1 MLIPGIRIAVI
12 LATIGLITFASLS
25 GLFYEAIQLLAPGQF
40 KTIRLLMT
48 GTAMLAALP
57 PAIER
62 TARNILG
69 PIILATLIGP
79 FAFTAYASGAHL
91 DSEHYF
97 QAIQSSA
104 ILGAQLT
111 LVVVPVAVA
120 YSTSVS
126 ALYDKLGDLL
136 PTQRYVIASSF
147 AVCLLGLVLLLPA
160 LKVWDMLSVR
170 WPFRPAYD
178 PGYVMEPSVWKGET
192 TFGDRSRPFHLV
204 IEARPEAGTI
214 IGYMDWGP
222 DLRLAVRGECS
233 GNFLE
238 LVDIDYLIGDEDAP
252 LGNVKTVWI
261 QGDRMVGTDK
271 SGLATL
277 RATRLPDPPPPP
289 TPDTALGRARTAKEL
304 GARYWADIKSCN
316 NQFQLRHKQTCYR
329 KLAIRT
335 GEPYFCKTVGNAA
348 ARRECR
354 AALGRNERQA
364 SLKEH

>member
-1 MLIPGIRIAVI
+1 MLIPSIRTAVI
-12 LATIGLITFASLS
+12 LATIGLITFATLS
-25 GLFYEAIQLLAPGQF
+25 GLFYEAIKLLAPGQF

-57 PAIER
+57 PSIER
-62 TARNILG
+62 SARSILG
-69 PIILATLIGP
+69 PVILATLIGP
-79 FAFTAYASGAHL
+79 FAFAAYASGAHL

-97 QAIQSSA
+97 HAVQSSA

-126 ALYDKLGDLL
+126 AVYDRLVAFLPARQHVVAPSLAAGLL
-136 PTQRYVIASSF
+136 A
-147 AVCLLGLVLLLPA
+147 LVLLLPV
-160 LKVWDMLSVR
+160 LNVRDMLSVR

-178 PGYVMEPSVWKGET
+178 PGYVIEPSVWKGST
-192 TFGDRSRPFHLV
+192 TFAGESRPFRLV
-204 IEARPEAGTI
+204 IEDRPETGNV

-222 DLRLAVRGECS
+222 GLRLAVRGESS

-261 QGDRMVGTDK
+261 EGDRMIGTDK

-277 RATRLPDPPPPP
+277 RASRLPELPPPPGAN
-289 TPDTALGRARTAKEL
+289 TALGRARIAKEL
-304 GARYWADIKSCN
+304 GARYWADIKTCN
-316 NQFQLRHKQTCYR
+316 NHFQPRQKRTCYR
-329 KLAIRT
+329 ELAVRT
-335 GEPYFCKTVGNAA
+335 GEPYFCKTVGNAD
-348 ARRECR
+348 ARRDCR
-354 AALGRNERQA
+354 AAVERSQRRA
-364 SLKEH
+364 SLDQR